1 MDFKT
6 LLSKKKTI
14 QLPRFVSIR
23 CDMKMR
29 KMPDASKQLD
39 QSSSSDLK
47 VMSQE
52 EEEEK
57 SKKTNFW
64 QRFHIKKQHKT
75 QIEVVSI
82 QSLFRYATIPELF
95 YIVLGTIASL
105 AFGVCLPL
113 ALIPFG
119 AMVDSFIDH
128 ATNLCSFNLTSL
140 TQQYCPSNVTLTS
153 INFYTIISLCNVS
166 KSNFTLIHYDIKVRT
181 NKQVIILIIIGFVNL
196 ISGYI
201 RVILLETSAERQT
214 RTIRQILFQSIL
226 KKDVV
231 FFDTHKTGELSVRLT
246 DDINK
251 IHDGIGNKFG
261 SVIEVST
268 TFTSCIIIGF
278 IKGWKLSLVIFS
290 FAPIIFITLAILLRI
305 VTRMTAIELKA
316 YGRAGIVAEEVISSI
331 RTVLSYNGQER
342 EVQRY
347 EQYLDDAK
355 KCGIRKGVT
364 TGIITGVTYFLL
376 FCTYAL
382 GFWYGTKLVWEESYT
397 IGNVFTIFMCITG
410 AFLTLGQASPYFQ
423 ALYEA
428 RVAAY
433 GIWEVIDEPSKINNM
448 NSDKGLIK
456 DDLIGDI
463 HFSNVYFSYPSR
475 PDVPILTNLSFNIKF
490 GQTVALVGSSGSGK
504 STCIQLLQRFYDPQ
518 LGSILID
525 GKQVNQ
531 YNLKWLRK
539 HIGVV
544 NQEPVLFHTTI
555 RQNILFGSDS
565 ATNEEIYQAA
575 KIANAHDFIMTLPNK
590 YETLVGERGA
600 ALSGGQKQ
608 RIAIAR
614 ALLRDPKILLLD
626 EATSSLDNES
636 EKIVQKALDRVAQ
649 GRTTLIIAHRLSTIL
664 NADKIIVMQ
673 QGEIVEEGDH
683 DSLMKAQGI
692 YFDLVKQQN
701 LRQLEEEEEEESEM
715 EQKEITQLIPGDQT
729 NDDSME
735 QVHHKLAMDSGT
747 ESVISAVHEI
757 KSSLAGDKFH
767 KNDDEKMSKLKVFQE
782 CNENVQKQKVFL
794 YILLYLIF
802 GVISLVSPSIQGYFF
817 AQSGEALTKRLRSKA
832 FRAILRQEI
841 AYFDQENHST
851 GALCT
856 RLATEASAVKS
867 ASGVRFGLIFQHIFG
882 MIVGILIGFV
892 YSWQLT
898 LLMLVFLPFILFGGI
913 LEIRLTTYFASKDKQ
928 ILENAGK
935 VAIET
940 IQNIRT
946 VIQLTKET
954 HFYDE
959 YSQILDTLHRSSI
972 KRVHI
977 LAILFSVANAA
988 IYFATAAFT
997 SYSTFLFEQRAVPFE
1012 NGFMVLNTVV
1022 FAARTIA
1029 QELAL
1034 FPDYGKAI
1042 QAAENI
1048 FKLLNRKPT
1057 IDNQSKDGIEMTD
1070 FTGQLDFEDV
1080 YFYYPNRPQSTIL
1093 RNFKLNIKPGQN
1105 IALVGTSGCGKSTT
1119 IQLIERFY
1127 DVNMGRLL
1135 IDSKDIRTLNLQW
1148 YRSQI
1153 GIVSQE
1159 PVLFDMSIR
1168 ENIAYGDNSRKD
1180 IPLDEI
1186 IQVAKNANIHDF
1198 IKVLPDG
1205 YETNCGAKGTQLSGG
1220 QKQRIAI
1227 ARALLRN
1234 PKILLL
1240 DEATSALDSENEK
1253 IVQDAL
1259 NRAQQNRTS
1268 ITIAHRLSTIQN
1280 ADMIFVFH
1288 NGIIVES
1295 GNHEELLALGGRYYR
1310 LATIN
1315 K

>member
-1 MDFKT
+1 
-6 LLSKKKTI
+6 
-14 QLPRFVSIR
+14 
-23 CDMKMR
+23 
-29 KMPDASKQLD
+29 
-39 QSSSSDLK
+39 
-47 VMSQE
+47 MSQ

-75 QIEVVSI
+75 QIEVVTI

-113 ALIPFG
+113 ALVSFG
-119 AMVDSFIDH
+119 NLVDSFIDH

-166 KSNFTLIHYDIKVRT
+166 KSNFTFIHYDIKVRT
-181 NKQVIILIIIGFVNL
+181 DRQVIILIIIGCVSL

-261 SVIEVST
+261 SVIEVSAT
-268 TFTSCIIIGF
+268 LISCIIIGF

-290 FAPIIFITLAILLRI
+290 FSPIIAITAVILFRI
-305 VTRMTAIELKA
+305 VTKMTAIELKA

-342 EVQRY
+342 EIQRY

-364 TGIITGVTYFLL
+364 TGISTGIAYFIF
-376 FCTYAL
+376 FCVYAL

-397 IGNVFTIFMCITG
+397 IGSVFT
-410 AFLTLGQASPYFQ
+410 
-423 ALYEA
+423 
-428 RVAAY
+428 
-433 GIWEVIDEPSKINNM
+433 PSKINNLD
-448 NSDKGLIK
+448 SDKDLIK

-683 DSLMKAQGI
+683 DSLMKAQGV

-701 LRQLEEEEEEESEM
+701 LRQLEEEEEEEEESEM
-715 EQKEITQLIPGDQT
+715 EQKEMTQLIPGDQT
-729 NDDSME
+729 NDDTME
-735 QVHHKLAMDSGT
+735 QVHHKLIIDSAAQ
-747 ESVISAVHEI
+747 SVISAVYEM
-757 KSSLAGDKFH
+757 KNSLTGYKLH
-767 KNDDEKMSKLKVFQE
+767 KNDDEKMSKPKERKKNTTLSILQMNKPEWILILIGCILASINGTTEPAYCVIQTKLATVFQE
-782 CNENVQKQKVFL
+782 CNKNVQKQKVFL
-794 YILLYLIF
+794 YILLYLAL
-802 GVISLVSPSIQGYFF
+802 GVISLVLLSIQGYFF

-954 HFYDE
+954 YFYDE
-959 YSQILDTLHRSSI
+959 YSQILDPLHRSSI

-1080 YFYYPNRPQSTIL
+1080 YFHYPNRPQSTIL
-1093 RNFKLNIKPGQN
+1093 RNFKLDIKPGQN
-1105 IALVGTSGCGKSTT
+1105 IALFGTSGCGKSTT